1 MAKRKTKQNE
11 IRRLG
16 YGYIKEID
24 IWNYLKDTNWKSR
37 INLELHE
44 MVDDIM
50 HLDEV
55 AMEEYLKRNKGNI
68 NKQEEV

>member
-1 MAKRKTKQNE
+1 
-11 IRRLG
+11 
-16 YGYIKEID
+16 
-24 IWNYLKDTNWKSR
+24 
-37 INLELHE
+37 